1 MKLTKNWEK
10 EPYFGYYETTWN
22 NIHLLCFGLDLGW
35 IGRAQVDLGEKICMR
50 SGLARSSRSLA
61 QKDAEK
67 LAMELASDLRDGARM
82 VMKRFGNGEDY
93 E

>member
-1 MKLTKNWEK
+1 MKLTKKWEK
-10 EPYFGYYETTWN
+10 EPYFGYYKATWN
-22 NIHLLCFGLDLGW
+22 NIQLVWSGLDLGW
-35 IGRAQVDLGEKICMR
+35 IGRAQVYLGENICMR

-67 LAMELASDLRDGARM
+67 LAMELASDLKDGAKM
-82 VMKRFGNGEDY
+82 VMKRFGNGENY